1 MLDDAAHERNLQR
14 LALHFNEVERSSWVF
29 ARFTST
35 AYLQRI
41 RAELVLRLNLQI
53 VDYPLGPT
61 RRDPLAYL
69 DELPPAAQAQRLVV
83 SFTGLEQAL
92 PELFGY
98 LDFQREAYAVHPH
111 GLLFWVT
118 EDLWRQVMQRAPNF
132 TSRHGGVFD
141 FRTLA
146 PDLAPALAQDA
157 ALQAQLAQLQAQ
169 VQALEVLRSRLGDA
183 LVNQQQA
190 ELTAQQHALLTG
202 SGAIAQGAGAQ
213 AASGGSVVAEKIYGD
228 VTIFNFPWQ
237 RWVSAVYEKAPVGK
251 VPLDVLQAAYLRALA
266 EECSRLPLGVMD
278 PKWVRTTQEKQIAL
292 PDIYVDLDVVTQA
305 LDKDQD
311 EHALALRL
319 ARSEGA
325 ARTPLLAA
333 VAAPAARALVLLGE
347 AGSGKSTF
355 VSYLTF
361 LLATDS
367 PAAPEA
373 LRGLLPVRLLLRE
386 VAAWQAPRT
395 GTRAAAHAT
404 QGGQLVWDALKA
416 DVARRLG
423 QDAADRLF
431 GHLQNRLLQQGGL
444 FLLDGLDEV
453 PEADQRRQAILQAV
467 QALAGMLPDKARL
480 LVTARP
486 YAYADPLWRLA
497 SFRVLTLAPFGQEQ
511 VERFI
516 TRWYEAAAPAVGLS
530 LAAALARAGRLR
542 QALQDRPYLAD
553 LASRPLLLTLM
564 ATLHS
569 SWGELP
575 ADRADLYE
583 ETVELL
589 LERWQRAKEVHGP
602 DGQPVIEPGIAQVL
616 QVGKEQIRRALQT
629 LAYTVHRR
637 QRAAA
642 TVGDDAAD
650 ISEGEVLVAFKP
662 LLGKADTEALLRYPR
677 ERAGLLLARRPG
689 VYAFP
694 HRSFQEF
701 LAACYPAGQPGGF
714 ESLGRLVNEDPAWWR
729 ERAIRVAGKKKRG
742 GLGDAVAIVSA
753 LIPDLPAD
761 DPKIAATRWRVAVIA
776 GQALLELH
784 FPAQALGQR
793 HYQAVLR
800 RGQQWLLA
808 FMRSGALTPRERAE
822 AGVLLARLGDP
833 RDEVLSSAAME
844 FCYIPAGSFWMGS
857 QDDPDAEKDES
868 PKGIDL
874 SYGYWIGRYLVT
886 NAQFEEFVTADGY
899 REPRYWREAEAAG
912 LWSATG
918 FAGWRDK
925 GPRQKPYDFGEPHHV
940 ANHPVVGTSWY
951 EALAYTRWLNER
963 LAGQI
968 PAGWAVQ
975 LPNEPEWEKAARGG
989 VEIPAQPLI
998 RSAAKGSIGK
1008 ETPPLHLNPQERQRY
1023 PWGNDPDANRANYD
1037 ESGIGTTSAVGCFPG
1052 GASVYGVEELSGNV
1066 WEWARSLY
1074 GKYPYP
1080 ASGAKR
1086 EERENLTAAASESRV
1101 LRGGS
1106 YFVSRARVRC
1116 ALRHGN
1122 PPNFGLEDY
1131 GLRVVVAP
1139 SASAV

>member
-1 MLDDAAHERNLQR
+1 MLDDAAHERDLQR

-53 VDYPLGPT
+53 VDYALGPT

-69 DELPPAAQAQRLVV
+69 DELPPAAQGQRLIV

-98 LDFQREAYAVHPH
+98 LDFQREAYTVHPH

-132 TSRHGGVFD
+132 YSRHSGIYD
-141 FRTLA
+141 FGTA
-146 PDLAPALAQDA
+146 TADPAPAVAQDA
-157 ALQAQLAQLQAQ
+157 VLQAQVAQLQAQ
-169 VQALEVLRSRLGDA
+169 MQALEVLRSRLGDA
-183 LVNQQQA
+183 LVNQLQA

-237 RWVSAVYEKAPVGK
+237 RWVSAVYEKAPVGR

-278 PKWVRTTQEKQIAL
+278 PKWVRTTQDRQIAL
-292 PDIYVDLDVVTQA
+292 PDVYVDLDVVTPA
-305 LDKDQD
+305 LGRDQD
-311 EHALALRL
+311 ERELAQRL
-319 ARSEGA
+319 ARGEGRE
-325 ARTPLLAA
+325 RTPLLDA
-333 VAAPAARALVLLGE
+333 VTAPDARALVLLGD

-361 LLATDS
+361 LLATQS
-367 PAAPEA
+367 PRTPAAFS
-373 LRGLLPVRLLLRE
+373 GLLPVRLLLRE
-386 VAAWQAPRT
+386 VTAWQAPANPS
-395 GTRAAAHAT
+395 AA
-404 QGGQLVWDALKA
+404 GRLLWDALKT

-423 QDAADRLF
+423 QDAAERVF
-431 GHLQNRLLQQGGL
+431 RHLQHRLLQQGGL

-453 PEADQRRQAILQAV
+453 PEANQRRQAILQAV
-467 QALAGMLPDKARL
+467 RTLAATLPATSRV

-486 YAYADPLWRLA
+486 YAYADPQWRLPG
-497 SFRVLTLAPFGQEQ
+497 FRVLTLAPFSQEQ

-516 TRWYEAAAPAVGLS
+516 VRWYEAAAPAVGLS
-530 LAAALARAGRLR
+530 LTDAQVRGSLLR
-542 QALQDRPYLAD
+542 QALHDRPYLAD

-589 LERWQRAKEVHGP
+589 LERWQRAKEVNGP

-616 QVGKEQIRRALQT
+616 QVGKDQIRRALQT

-650 ISEGEVLVAFKP
+650 ISEGEVLVAFK
-662 LLGKADTEALLRYPR
+662 LLLSKVDTEALLRYPR

-701 LAACYPAGQPGGF
+701 LAACYLADQPDAT
-714 ESLGRLVNEDPAWWR
+714 ETLVSLVNDDPAWWR
-729 ERAIRVAGKKKRG
+729 EVAILTAGKKKRG
-742 GLGDAVAIVSA
+742 GLGGAVAVVGA

-784 FPAQALGQR
+784 FPEQARDQR

-800 RGQQWLLA
+800 RAQQWLLA

-822 AGVLLARLGDP
+822 AGVTLARLGDP
-833 RDEVLSSAAME
+833 RSEVLTSAAME
-844 FCYIPAGSFWMGS
+844 FCWVPPGSFWMGS

-874 SYGYWIGRYLVT
+874 SYGYWIGRYPVT
-886 NAQFEEFVTADGY
+886 NAQFEEFVAAGGY
-899 REPRYWREAEAAG
+899 CESRYWREAEAAD
-912 LWSATG
+912 LWSVTG

-940 ANHPVVGTSWY
+940 ANHPVVGISWY
-951 EALAYTRWLNER
+951 EALAYTRWQNER

-1023 PWGNDPDANRANYD
+1023 PWGNESDANRANYD

-1066 WEWARSLY
+1066 WEWTRSLY

>member
-1 MLDDAAHERNLQR
+1 MLDDAAHERDLQR

-53 VDYPLGPT
+53 VDYALGPT

-69 DELPPAAQAQRLVV
+69 DELPPAAQGQRLIV
-83 SFTGLEQAL
+83 SFTDLEQAL

-98 LDFQREAYAVHPH
+98 LDFQREAYTVHPH

-132 TSRHGGVFD
+132 YSRHGGVFD
-141 FRTLA
+141 FRSPA
-146 PDLAPALAQDA
+146 PDPAPALAQDA
-157 ALQAQLAQLQAQ
+157 ALQAQVADLQAQ
-169 VQALEVLRSRLGDA
+169 VQALEVLRSRYGDA
-183 LVNQQQA
+183 WVNQQQA

-237 RWVSAVYEKAPVGK
+237 RWVSAVYEKAPVGR

-278 PKWVRTTQEKQIAL
+278 PKWVRTTQDRQIAL
-292 PDIYVDLDVVTQA
+292 PDVYVDLDVVTPA
-305 LDKDQD
+305 LGRDQD
-311 EHALALRL
+311 ERELAQRL
-319 ARSEGA
+319 ARGEGRE
-325 ARTPLLAA
+325 RTPLLDA
-333 VAAPAARALVLLGE
+333 VTAPDARALVLLGD

-361 LLATDS
+361 LLATQS
-367 PAAPEA
+367 PRTPAAFS
-373 LRGLLPVRLLLRE
+373 GLLPVRLLLRE
-386 VAAWQAPRT
+386 VTAWQAPANPS
-395 GTRAAAHAT
+395 AA
-404 QGGQLVWDALKA
+404 GRLLWDALKT

-423 QDAADRLF
+423 QDAAERVF
-431 GHLQNRLLQQGGL
+431 RHLQHRLLQQGGL

-453 PEADQRRQAILQAV
+453 PEANQRRQAILQAV
-467 QALAGMLPDKARL
+467 RTLAATLPATSRV

-486 YAYADPLWRLA
+486 YAYADPQWRLPG
-497 SFRVLTLAPFGQEQ
+497 FRVLTLAPFSQEQ

-516 TRWYEAAAPAVGLS
+516 VRWYEAAAPAVGLS
-530 LAAALARAGRLR
+530 LTDAQVRGSLLR
-542 QALQDRPYLAD
+542 QALHDRPYLAD

-589 LERWQRAKEVHGP
+589 LERWQRAKEVNGP

-616 QVGKEQIRRALQT
+616 QVGKDQIRRALQT

-650 ISEGEVLVAFKP
+650 ISEGEVLVAFK
-662 LLGKADTEALLRYPR
+662 LLLSKVDTEALLRYPR

-701 LAACYPAGQPGGF
+701 LAACYLADQPDAI
-714 ESLGRLVNEDPAWWR
+714 ESLVSLVNDDPAWWR
-729 ERAIRVAGKKKRG
+729 EVAILTAGKKKRG
-742 GLGDAVAIVSA
+742 GLGGAVAVVGA

-784 FPAQALGQR
+784 FPEQARDQR

-800 RGQQWLLA
+800 RAQQWLLA

-822 AGVLLARLGDP
+822 AGVTLARLGDP
-833 RDEVLSSAAME
+833 RSEVLTSAAME
-844 FCYIPAGSFWMGS
+844 FCWVPPGSFWMGS

-874 SYGYWIGRYLVT
+874 SYGYWIGRYPVT
-886 NAQFEEFVTADGY
+886 NAQFEEFVAAGGY
-899 REPRYWREAEAAG
+899 CESRYWREAEAAD
-912 LWSATG
+912 LWSVTG

-940 ANHPVVGTSWY
+940 ANHPVVGISWY
-951 EALAYTRWLNER
+951 EALAYTRWQNER

-1023 PWGNDPDANRANYD
+1023 PWGNESDANRANYD

-1066 WEWARSLY
+1066 WEWTRSLY

>member
-1 MLDDAAHERNLQR
+1 MLDDAAHERDLQR

-41 RAELVLRLNLQI
+41 RAELALRLNLQI

-69 DELPPAAQAQRLVV
+69 DELPPAAQGQRLIV
-83 SFTGLEQAL
+83 SFTDLEQAL

-98 LDFQREAYAVHPH
+98 LDFQREAYTVHPH

-132 TSRHGGVFD
+132 YSRHSGIYD
-141 FRTLA
+141 FGTA
-146 PDLAPALAQDA
+146 TADPAPAVAQDA
-157 ALQAQLAQLQAQ
+157 VLQAQVAQLQAQ
-169 VQALEVLRSRLGDA
+169 MQALEVLRSRLGDA

-237 RWVSAVYEKAPVGK
+237 RWVSAVYEKAPVGR

-278 PKWVRTTQEKQIAL
+278 PEWMRTTQDRQIAL
-292 PDIYVDLDVVTQA
+292 PDVYVDLDVVTPA
-305 LDKDQD
+305 LGRDQD
-311 EHALALRL
+311 ERELAQRL
-319 ARSEGA
+319 ARGEGRE
-325 ARTPLLAA
+325 RTPLLDA
-333 VAAPAARALVLLGE
+333 VTAPDARALVLLGD

-361 LLATDS
+361 LLATQS
-367 PAAPEA
+367 PRTPAAFS
-373 LRGLLPVRLLLRE
+373 GLLPVRLLLRE
-386 VAAWQAPRT
+386 VTAWQAPANPS
-395 GTRAAAHAT
+395 AA
-404 QGGQLVWDALKA
+404 GRLLWDALKT

-423 QDAADRLF
+423 QDAAERVF
-431 GHLQNRLLQQGGL
+431 RHLQHRLLQQGGL

-453 PEADQRRQAILQAV
+453 PEANQRRQAILQAV
-467 QALAGMLPDKARL
+467 RTLAATLPATSRV

-486 YAYADPLWRLA
+486 YAYADPQWRLPG
-497 SFRVLTLAPFGQEQ
+497 FRVLTLAPFSQEQ

-516 TRWYEAAAPAVGLS
+516 VRWYEAAAPAVGLS
-530 LAAALARAGRLR
+530 LTDAQVRGSLLR
-542 QALQDRPYLAD
+542 QALHDRPYLAD

-616 QVGKEQIRRALQT
+616 QVGKDQIRRALQT

-650 ISEGEVLVAFKP
+650 ISEGEVLVAFK
-662 LLGKADTEALLRYPR
+662 LLLSKVDTEALLRYPR

-701 LAACYPAGQPGGF
+701 LAACYLADQPDAI
-714 ESLGRLVNEDPAWWR
+714 ESLVSLVNDDPAWWR
-729 ERAIRVAGKKKRG
+729 EVAILTAGKKKRG
-742 GLGDAVAIVSA
+742 GLGGAVAVVGA

-784 FPAQALGQR
+784 FPEQARDQR

-800 RGQQWLLA
+800 RAQQWLLA

-822 AGVLLARLGDP
+822 AGVTLARLGDP
-833 RDEVLSSAAME
+833 RSEVLTSAAME
-844 FCYIPAGSFWMGS
+844 FCWVPPGSFWMGS

-874 SYGYWIGRYLVT
+874 SYGYWIGRYPVT
-886 NAQFEEFVTADGY
+886 NAQFEEFVAAGGY
-899 REPRYWREAEAAG
+899 CESRYWREAEAAG

-940 ANHPVVGTSWY
+940 ANHPVVGISWY
-951 EALAYTRWLNER
+951 EALAYTRWQNER

-1023 PWGNDPDANRANYD
+1023 PWGNESDANRANYD

-1066 WEWARSLY
+1066 WEWTRSLY